1 MFVVKGKVQGS
12 GFLEGAAEGEDGFGG
27 GGVGGWGDGEVLSSQ
42 TNIVLVG
49 SRASLAGNW
58 TTKCC
63 CCDWRATFYSTGK
76 KGFPTYLIMPQPYPS
91 LQLLRHSQNI
101 PQRIDLKSV
110 ECLVHRSFQQ
120 RLQPMHPLLD
130 FLPRF
135 WILDIAIAVCISD
148 GGVGSCCFGETESGG
163 RGGEETG
170 FDGFDGAVDDCVDG
184 VDDVVDE
191 GLGGG
196 ISGVLGGESEWRQ
209 TRGV

>member
-1 MFVVKGKVQGS
+1 MDS
-12 GFLEGAAEGEDGFGG
+12 GVGALAGG
-27 GGVGGWGDGEVLSSQ
+27 GMVRFWHAKQ
-42 TNIVLVG
+42 TVLVG
-49 SRASLAGNW
+49 SRASLAGNR
-58 TTKCC
+58 TTQCC
-63 CCDWRATFYSTGK
+63 WQFLGEVLGYWQE
-76 KGFPTYLIMPQPYPS
+76 GFPTHLIMPQPYPS

-101 PQRIDLKSV
+101 SQGINLKSI
-110 ECLVHRSFQQ
+110 ECLIDRSFQQ

-135 WILDIAIAVCISD
+135 WVLDIAVAVCISD
-148 GGVGSCCFGETESGG
+148 GGIGSCCCGETESGG